1 VFALGGRQGGAG
13 SLMADLE
20 GFSCSDSEDEWGQEG
35 GASDSDTD
43 NQAGPKQI
51 PHL

>member
-1 VFALGGRQGGAG
+1 MATLGGKRGGAD

-35 GASDSDTD
+35 ADSDSDTD
-43 NQAGPKQI
+43 NQGR
-51 PHL
+51 